1 MNACFLTCNGWC
13 DKSKPTRHVP
23 SNSVTQNVKQW
34 ACSRCGVYNPKPH
47 ETCIT
52 TGAAVVLSRDDADE
66 LQEKLQDYLRI
77 LDSGTDQ
84 YQSSAVV
91 RLFNALASAK
101 TKANERAIQSTVKSK
116 RIENVNRRS
125 ADDQLTISE

>member
-1 MNACFLTCNGWC
+1 M
-13 DKSKPTRHVP
+13 
-23 SNSVTQNVKQW
+23 
-34 ACSRCGVYNPKPH
+34 
-47 ETCIT
+47 T

-91 RLFNALASAK
+91 RLFNALSSAK
-101 TKANERAIQSTVKSK
+101 TKANERAIQSTVKVETHRQRQS
-116 RIENVNRRS
+116 
-125 ADDQLTISE
+125 TIS